1 MARVLYLEDEM
12 FLGRIVKDSLE
23 SRGYEMHLVTDG
35 NNLMKAYE
43 DFSPDICVF
52 DIMVPH
58 IDGYELATMVRK
70 INAQI
75 PIIFLSAKS
84 QTKDVLKGFESGGND
99 YLKKPF
105 SMEELIVRID
115 NLLAMSQGKAGDDSD
130 EEIPIGDFVFR
141 PTKFELQYAEEIM
154 PLSHR
159 ENELLKLMALRQNQ
173 KIERREILKM
183 IWGDDSLYNS
193 RNLDVY
199 IRKLRVYFERDKN
212 IRLKTLRGVGYYLV
226 VENQ

>member
-1 MARVLYLEDEM
+1 MAKVLYLEDEM

-23 SRGYEMHLVTDG
+23 SRGYDMHLVTDG
-35 NNLMKAYE
+35 NNLMKAFE

-70 INAQI
+70 INKQI

-115 NLLAMSQGKAGDDSD
+115 NLLAMSHGKAGDDSD
-130 EEIPIGDFVFR
+130 EEIHIGDFVFR
-141 PTKFELQYAEEIM
+141 PTKFELQYIDEIM

-173 KIERREILKM
+173 KIERREVLKK

-199 IRKLRVYFERDKN
+199 IRKLRVYFERDSN

-226 VENQ
+226 VENG